1 MVITRSCRDM
11 SFVAFV
17 AFFGLVFDADF
28 CADIVQTFAHK
39 KWSLTALMKSP
50 KKVQITI

>member
-1 MVITRSCRDM
+1 M

-17 AFFGLVFDADF
+17 AFFGLVFD
-28 CADIVQTFAHK
+28 ADIVQTFAHK